1 MNPSRTRYLIFVLYA
16 LAGLLLAWSIFTFL
30 YQYIAALGSLRAV
43 LAAFGNHRI
52 LTALWLSLLSAFATA
67 GISIVLGVPLAYVL
81 AVKDFRGKSVLETLA
96 VDVPQTFPPV
106 AEGMILILMLGPQ

>member
-16 LAGLLLAWSIFTFL
+16 LAGLLLVWSVFTFL

-43 LAAFGNHRI
+43 LSAFGDHRI
-52 LTALWLSLLSAFATA
+52 LTALWLSLLSAFVTA
-67 GISIVLGVPLAYVL
+67 ALSIVLGIPLAYVF
-81 AVKDFRGKSVLETLA
+81 AIRDFPGKFLVETLA

-106 AEGMILILMLGPQ
+106 A